1 MARVKSQKRIGN
13 IEYRAVVSSW
23 NERKFIEIIRW
34 VPNSLYGKED
44 EFEKSPF
51 GSKTK
56 NDVVYDDSCFKN
68 PEFCYTIATI
78 DYAHKPDIKSLGM
91 RTFELDEQDE
101 KDFKK
106 LIRYAYQYAVKEF
119 NTGNYC

>member
-1 MARVKSQKRIGN
+1 MAQVKSQKRIGN
-13 IEYRAVVSSW
+13 IEYRTVVSLGGH
-23 NERKFIEIIRW
+23 KYVEIVRW

-56 NDVVYDDSCFKN
+56 NGIVYNDICFKN
-68 PEFCYTIATI
+68 PEVCYTIATI
-78 DYAHKPDIKSLGM
+78 DYADEPDIKSVGM
-91 RTFELDEQDE
+91 RAFDLDEQDE

-106 LIRYAYQYAVKEF
+106 LIRYAYQYVVKEF
-119 NTGNYC
+119 NIGNYR

>member
-13 IEYRAVVSSW
+13 IEYRAVVSPW

-51 GSKTK
+51 DSKTK
-56 NDVVYDDSCFKN
+56 NGVVYDDSCFKN
-68 PEFCYTIATI
+68 PEVCYTIATI
-78 DYAHKPDIKSLGM
+78 DYADEPDIKSLGL
-91 RTFELDEQDE
+91 RTFDLDEQDE

-106 LIRYAYQYAVKEF
+106 LIRYAYQYVVKEF

>member
-13 IEYRAVVSSW
+13 IEYRAVVSW
-23 NERKFIEIIRW
+23 DERKFVEIIRW

-51 GSKTK
+51 DSKTK
-56 NDVVYDDSCFKN
+56 NGVIYDDGCFKN
-68 PEFCYTIATI
+68 PEVCYTIATI
-78 DYAHKPDIKSLGM
+78 DYANEPAIKSVGL
-91 RTFELDEQDE
+91 RAFDLDKQDE

-106 LIRYAYQYAVKEF
+106 LIRYAYQYVVKEF

>member
-1 MARVKSQKRIGN
+1 MSEVKSQKRIGN
-13 IEYRAVVSSW
+13 IEYRTVVSF
-23 NERKFIEIIRW
+23 NGHKYIEIVRW

-51 GSKTK
+51 DSKTK
-56 NDVVYDDSCFKN
+56 NGAVYDDSCFKN
-68 PEFCYTIATI
+68 SEVCYTIATI
-78 DYAHKPDIKSLGM
+78 DYSDEPDIKSIGM
-91 RTFELDEQDE
+91 RSFELNEQDE

-119 NTGNYC
+119 NIGNYQ

>member
-1 MARVKSQKRIGN
+1 MAQVKSQKRIGN
-13 IEYRAVVSSW
+13 VEYRTVVSI
-23 NERKFIEIIRW
+23 NGHKYVEIVRW

-56 NDVVYDDSCFKN
+56 NGAVYDDRCFKN
-68 PEFCYTIATI
+68 SEVCYTIATI
-78 DYAHKPDIKSLGM
+78 DYADEPDIKSVGM
-91 RTFELDEQDE
+91 RAFDLDEQDE

-106 LIRYAYQYAVKEF
+106 LIRYAYQYVVKEF
-119 NTGNYC
+119 NIGNYR